1 MSFQKKQ
8 QGYSL
13 FLVLILMLVIALIVI
28 VTVQATSTESR
39 ISTDEADRK
48 FALSKAEGGLREAEN
63 LLKEYVYKYTNST
76 TWSTNP
82 NSKPNLY
89 EFDWACTDGLCKPQ
103 AGTFTPVQNTAPF
116 RFKNE
121 GGANQN
127 ANDFPS
133 WERCANGTNAQNACS
148 GADNILES
156 GGILAKDGTT
166 RYIIEYLGHQ
176 EITVA
181 GDDSTH
187 DYFRVTSRAH
197 GNSKDTVVTLQSHI
211 DLERYK

>member
-89 EFDWACTDGLCKPQ
+89 EFDWACTDG
-103 AGTFTPVQNTAPF
+103 
-116 RFKNE
+116 
-121 GGANQN
+121 
-127 ANDFPS
+127 
-133 WERCANGTNAQNACS
+133 
-148 GADNILES
+148 
-156 GGILAKDGTT
+156 
-166 RYIIEYLGHQ
+166 
-176 EITVA
+176 
-181 GDDSTH
+181 
-187 DYFRVTSRAH
+187 
-197 GNSKDTVVTLQSHI
+197 
-211 DLERYK
+211 